1 MSDNA
6 TVNQGVEKRNM
17 TVTKFL
23 VKVNRAP
30 ARVSAYVL
38 KIGDGPIQ
46 TTSSRKLAL
55 LMGKFA
61 AEDAI
66 ESLRK
71 RGSEPE
77 MLPVRVPA

>member
-1 MSDNA
+1 MN
-6 TVNQGVEKRNM
+6 V
-17 TVTKFL
+17 TVTKFV
-23 VKVNRAP
+23 VKVNRATT
-30 ARVSAYVL
+30 RVPAYVL
-38 KIGDGPIQ
+38 KMGDGPIQ

-71 RGSEPE
+71 SGSAPE
-77 MLPVRVPA
+77 MMAVRVPA

>member
-1 MSDNA
+1 MA
-6 TVNQGVEKRNM
+6 NQDLEKRNM

-23 VKVNRAP
+23 VKVNRATT
-30 ARVSAYVL
+30 RVPAYVL
-38 KIGDGPIQ
+38 KMGDGAIQ

-55 LMGKFA
+55 IMGKFA
-61 AEDAI
+61 ADAI
-66 ESLRK
+66 VSLRK